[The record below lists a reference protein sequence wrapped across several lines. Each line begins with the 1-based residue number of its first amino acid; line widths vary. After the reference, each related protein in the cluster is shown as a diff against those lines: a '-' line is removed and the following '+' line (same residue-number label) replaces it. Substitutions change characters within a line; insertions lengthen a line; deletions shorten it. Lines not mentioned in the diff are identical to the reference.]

1 MANSKI
7 HTLITKIQS
16 IIASEDSVSRLEKDL
31 VKGYLRELYELADA
45 IPLTGAT
52 TISKELPPMREM
64 TNSKPTHIS
73 VAPQEKEEPR
83 PYFTPQTT
91 EKVAAPI
98 EIGESNE
105 PYPTPNGRTDNPKS
119 EARSFEA
126 IGERR
131 SISAIP
137 EVLRPEPLPN
147 KKYESL
153 FESGRTRDLSD
164 KLSRSPIADLSKAFT
179 INDRILVVADLFGG
193 DQHKFQET
201 LDILNTK
208 YSFEEA
214 RSFLIRYVI
223 DRYNWLEEDRSERAK
238 EFIKLVE
245 RRYL

>member
-7 HTLITKIQS
+7 QTLITKIQS
-16 IIASEDSVSRLEKDL
+16 IIGSEDSVSRLEKDL
-31 VKGYLRELYELADA
+31 VKGYLRELYELSDA
-45 IPLTGAT
+45 LPLTGST
-52 TISKELPPMREM
+52 TISKESPAIREM
-64 TNSKPTHIS
+64 TNSKPTYIS
-73 VAPQEKEEPR
+73 AAPQEKEEPR

-91 EKVAAPI
+91 EKITTPI
-98 EIGESNE
+98 EIGEASE
-105 PYPTPNGRTDNPKS
+105 PYSTPNGRTDNQKS
-119 EARSFEA
+119 EVRSFEA
-126 IGERR
+126 AGERR

-137 EVLRPEPLPN
+137 EVLRSEPLPN

-153 FESGRTRDLSD
+153 FESSRTRDLSD
-164 KLSRSPIADLSKAFT
+164 KLSRSPIADLGKAFS

-208 YSFEEA
+208 YSLEEA
-214 RSFLIRYVI
+214 RSFLIRYIV
-223 DRYNWLEEDRSERAK
+223 DRYNWLEEDRSERAR

>member
-7 HTLITKIQS
+7 QTLITKIQS
-16 IIASEDSVSRLEKDL
+16 IIGSDDSMSRLEKDL

-45 IPLTGAT
+45 IPLTGST
-52 TISKELPPMREM
+52 TISKESPAVRELLD
-64 TNSKPTHIS
+64 SKPTYIS
-73 VAPQEKEEPR
+73 AASQEKEEPR
-83 PYFTPQTT
+83 PYFTPQTA
-91 EKVAAPI
+91 EKITDPV
-98 EIGESNE
+98 EIGEASE
-105 PYPTPNGRTDNPKS
+105 PYSTSNGRKDSQKA
-119 EARSFEA
+119 EVRSFDA
-126 IGERR
+126 VVERR

-137 EVLRPEPLPN
+137 EVLRSEPPTD

-153 FESGRTRDLSD
+153 FESNRTRDLSD
-164 KLSRSPIADLSKAFT
+164 KLSRSPIADLGKAFS

-214 RSFLIRYVI
+214 RSFLIRYIV
-223 DRYNWLEEDRSERAK
+223 DRYNWLEEDRSERAR